1 VTEDQIV
8 AIYGSIKT
16 LAQGMAAREAAL
28 DKKTAELDVII
39 AELKQLPLTLG
50 KQTGQYIGM
59 GVRQAMEQDFSPPI
73 KEVFQ
78 PPIAEL
84 KSVLRNARESIQEVS
99 RYAKYQTLVWMLSL
113 AGIGFVAGAG
123 VTFLYL
129 GSKIDALREQV
140 VAVQQQIAPAAP
152 VSSLGGPS
160 KPSPKNGHSGSG
172 VKPKP
177 PSHAE
182 PAAAPA
188 PDAAEPPQ

>member
-16 LAQGMAAREAAL
+16 LAQSMAAREAAL
-28 DKKTAELDVII
+28 DKKTAAIDAAI
-39 AELKQLPLTLG
+39 AELKQLPFALG

-59 GVRQAMEQDFSPPI
+59 GVREAMEQDFSPPI

-84 KSVLRNARESIQEVS
+84 KSILRNAGESIREVS
-99 RYAKYQTLVWMLSL
+99 RYAKYQTLGYLLAL
-113 AGIGFVAGAG
+113 AGIGFVAGTG
-123 VTFLYL
+123 VTLIYL

-140 VAVQQQIAPAAP
+140 AITQQQIAPAAP
-152 VSSLGGPS
+152 ASNSTGTP
-160 KPSPKNGHSGSG
+160 KTSPKNGHSGIKT
-172 VKPKP
+172 KPQ
-177 PSHAE
+177 SHTQ
-182 PAAAPA
+182 PAASPA